1 MENSERVV
9 ALNSKTKPKNI
20 PHIFL
25 LSFSIVIFIIFM
37 LYAGVALVSGRQL
50 IFLIVPFLASF
61 YYLSE
66 YVNDGSLYPK
76 LGKKTNIGLLLIF
89 VVLSISAG
97 ILFFLEYYAIQNY
110 AWYEFSLLD
119 LVLAFFILFLVMEF
133 SRREHK
139 ILFFINLF
147 FILYCLPQ
155 VGRLFPEP
163 FFHLGLPYVRII
175 TSNTI
180 EGSGVLGD
188 LPGIGFYYALP
199 MLIFLGIVT
208 GFGALK
214 SLGEIVMAYARRRRL
229 LPPIGIVTSAAI
241 GVTTASITA
250 NVTVAG
256 SYTIPMYKTIGFSSD
271 YAGAI
276 EVASSV
282 GGLILPPIMSVVA
295 FVMAG
300 VMGVSYW
307 DVVTH
312 SWIIGFIYF
321 IALIVCVDLIGRK
334 YISSSTPSEFL
345 GRRSVEKSAFLYFG
359 GFILALAVIIIYLGV
374 FMFEIPTAAYYG
386 TITLLVYFFIV
397 KISEGK
403 KCGFRKSLIDF
414 LKHFF
419 RSVEEGAVDACNV
432 LLLVAVLGVMLN
444 VMTATGFLAD
454 VSWVLA
460 GIAKASP
467 YLLVI
472 TAYFF
477 GLIVGLGLPPTATYI
492 SMAILFVPL
501 MLEAGFNF
509 WSAHFF
515 AFLIACLAEFSP
527 PASIAAAAAARM
539 SGGSFYKIMTIS
551 SLLSLPIWIFPFIC
565 VLFPQVLT
573 LTPEGAL
580 YGLITLTACLGLT
593 IRFLCF
599 FLKEKINMLSSVLL
613 SINVILGAVIFVS
626 PNMLVDLI
634 STVIIWVLLILAYK
648 KL

>member
-1 MENSERVV
+1 M
-9 ALNSKTKPKNI
+9 
-20 PHIFL
+20 
-25 LSFSIVIFIIFM
+25 IFM
-37 LYAGVALVSGRQL
+37 LYAGAAFAPGRQI
-50 IFLIVPFLASF
+50 IFLVVPLLIAY

-66 YVNDGSLYPK
+66 YSKNGSLYPR
-76 LGKKTNIGLLLIF
+76 LGKKINMGLLLIF
-89 VVLSISAG
+89 VVLPIFAG
-97 ILFFLEYYAIQNY
+97 VLFFFEYFTIQNY

-119 LVLAFFILFLVMEF
+119 LVLASFILFLVMEF
-133 SRREHK
+133 SRREHI

-147 FILYCLPQ
+147 FIIYCLPQ
-155 VGRLFPEP
+155 IGRLFPEP
-163 FFHLGLPYVRII
+163 FFHLGLPYTRII

-214 SLGEIVMAYARRRRL
+214 SLGEIVMAYVRKRRL
-229 LPPIGIVTSAAI
+229 LPPTCILTSAAI

-256 SYTIPMYKTIGFSSD
+256 SFTIPTYKTIGFSSD

-312 SWIIGFIYF
+312 AWIIGFIYF
-321 IALIVCVDLIGRK
+321 IALIVCVDSVGRK
-334 YISSSTPSEFL
+334 YYKLSSTSSEVYK
-345 GRRSVEKSAFLYFG
+345 RRSIEKSSFLYLG
-359 GFILALAVIIIYLGV
+359 AFILALAVIIVYLGV
-374 FMFEIPTAAYYG
+374 FMFEIPTASYYG
-386 TITLLVYFFIV
+386 IITLSVYLFIV
-397 KISEGK
+397 KVYEGK
-403 KCGFRKSLIDF
+403 KFGFKKSLIDF
-414 LKHFF
+414 LKCLL
-419 RSVEEGAVDACNV
+419 RGIEEGAVDACNV
-432 LLLVAVLGVMLN
+432 LLLIAVLGIMLN

-454 VSWVLA
+454 VSWILA

-477 GLIVGLGLPPTATYI
+477 GIIVGLGLPPTATYI
-492 SMAILFVPL
+492 SLAILFVPL
-501 MLEAGFNF
+501 MLEAGFDF

-515 AFLIACLAEFSP
+515 AFLVACLAEFSP

-539 SGGSFYKIMTIS
+539 SGGSFYRIMVVS
-551 SLLSLPIWIFPFIC
+551 SLLSLPIWLFPFI
-565 VLFPQVLT
+565 VILFPQVLT
-573 LTPEGAL
+573 LTPEGLL
-580 YGLITLTACLGLT
+580 YGFITLTACLGLSL
-593 IRFLCF
+593 RFLF
-599 FLKEKINMLSSVLL
+599 LFLKEKISTLSSVLL
-613 SINVILGAVIFVS
+613 FINVILGAIIFAS
-626 PNMLVDLI
+626 PNILVDLV
-634 STVIIWVLLILAYK
+634 STAIIWILLIVAYK
-648 KL
+648 KLL